1 MSNTP
6 PPANLFFDLATLISA
21 GIPSLDAAKKVNA
34 SYPDVE
40 QWSLA
45 IAALEKGSRLSLAL
59 NKAQLISQYQT
70 ELISVS
76 EDAGRLEQALK
87 RLAEDVD
94 NSIQR
99 QSKLKSKLLYPFAIL
114 IVGIL
119 LSSVL
124 SFVQHPQEPLVVLL
138 LILVLKLLFG
148 FWIFRTVLYY
158 SRKGIDFWLSK
169 LDAFQNS
176 AWFRQHFQMLLFEVL
191 YWHTSS
197 GIDPKTSFSRISKLI
212 ASPTIKKKLL
222 KASNLCGQGVAI
234 SNALRQAKL
243 PLSSDALQLF
253 SAGEHAGDIEGT
265 LKKQLEIFEFETNLA
280 LDNLTEWLPR
290 IFYGLVVVFAIS
302 AVL

>member
-1 MSNTP
+1 MSNT

-21 GIPSLDAAKKVNA
+21 GISSLDAARKVYA
-34 SYPDVE
+34 SYPDVG
-40 QWSLA
+40 QWSVA

-59 NKAQLISQYQT
+59 NRAQLISQYQT

-87 RLAEDVD
+87 RLAQDVD
-94 NSIQR
+94 NSSQR
-99 QSKLKSKLLYPFAIL
+99 QSKLKSQLLYPLAIL
-114 IVGIL
+114 MVGIL
-119 LSSVL
+119 VSSIL
-124 SFVQHPQEPLVVLL
+124 SFVQNPQEPPLVLL
-138 LILVLKLLFG
+138 LILAVKLLLV
-148 FWIFRTVLYY
+148 FWIFRTILFY

-176 AWFRQHFQMLLFEVL
+176 TGFQQHFQKLLFEVL

-212 ASPTIKKKLL
+212 ASPTVKKKLL
-222 KASNLCGQGVAI
+222 KASTLCGQGVSI

-243 PLSSDALQLF
+243 PLSSEALQIF

-280 LDNLTEWLPR
+280 LDNLQQWVPKL
-290 IFYGLVVVFAIS
+290 FYGVVVVYAII
-302 AVL
+302 AIV